1 MPTARYLA
9 LLLVAVGCGVV
20 RAAAP
25 TTQGGDLIARFDQLV
40 AAQTEAAIRA
50 PAGNDQGNLAWGE
63 SYLLHALAQM
73 LETTRDPRHADL
85 FVRLAD
91 WAIAGRDDK
100 HGRRDEYRQ
109 RVLKAWSSTKYTQGK
124 RYVWAVHTGMIAA
137 PMAQFACVV
146 RRDPGLRGRFGAA
159 ADRILA
165 AAEEAVAEHDD
176 QYRAGPG
183 PDEGYLLGLSLNRN
197 LPLNMQNALARAWI
211 CIDDATGTDSH
222 RKRTAALAR
231 FFRNRMRAT
240 DDGAYAWAYWTDL
253 DGPGRGFEDIS
264 HAAINVDFA
273 LLCHERG
280 IVFGPDDV
288 RRLEKTLLEKVGLA
302 SGQIAGTVGGTGTG
316 TRYAGAILRWG
327 RLAAYSPSIR
337 DRLITVGLAPDA
349 QAANPSSVPLGIA
362 YLVGS
367 GTRAKPPAPTASGPS
382 H

>member
-1 MPTARYLA
+1 MPTPRYLI
-9 LLLVAVGCGVV
+9 LFLVTLGCGVI

-25 TTQGGDLIARFDQLV
+25 ATQGAELIARFDQLV
-40 AAQTEAAIRA
+40 ADQTQAAIRA

-63 SYLLHALAQM
+63 SYLLHALAEM
-73 LETTRDPRHADL
+73 LEATRDPKYADL

-91 WAIAGRDDK
+91 WAIAGRDDR
-100 HGRRDEYRQ
+100 HGRRDEYRHG
-109 RVLKAWSSTKYTQGK
+109 VLKAWSSTKYTEGK

-137 PMAQFACVV
+137 PMAQFASVI
-146 RRDPGLRGRFGAA
+146 RRDPGLRVRFGAA

-165 AAEEAVAEHDD
+165 AAQEAVAEHDE

-211 CIDDATGTDSH
+211 YIDDATGTDSR
-222 RKRTAALAR
+222 RKQTAALAR
-231 FFRNRMRAT
+231 FFRNRIRDT
-240 DDGAYAWAYWTDL
+240 DDGAYAWAYWADL

-273 LLCHERG
+273 VLCHERG
-280 IVFGPDDV
+280 IVFAADDV
-288 RRLEKTLLEKVGLA
+288 RRLEKTLLHKVGLA
-302 SGQIAGTVGGTGTG
+302 TGQIAGTVGGTGTG
-316 TRYAGAILRWG
+316 TSYAGAILRWG
-327 RLAAYSPSIR
+327 RLAAYNPRIR
-337 DRLITVGLAPDA
+337 DRLIAVGLAPDA

-362 YLVGS
+362 YLV
-367 GTRAKPPAPTASGPS
+367 RAGARANPPAPTATGPS